1 MEATR
6 TDTLQSVLAYA
17 IDHADD
23 SRAEELADLG
33 RRLRAGRIRV
43 LLVGEAKRGKSTLG
57 NALLGRAVLPSGVV
71 PVTAL
76 ATVVRGGGPAAAD
89 VVRIT
94 DSRGTREVPLDE
106 LAAMVTEAGNPGNR
120 KAVTDVTV
128 VVADGQDALLA
139 RGIELVDTPGL
150 RAVFDH
156 NTEEAEKALRRM
168 DLAVLILSAD
178 PPISADERDLL
189 HQLRELAVRVLVV
202 INKADRLS
210 TAEATEV
217 EEFTRSV
224 LAKAIGPTAAAD
236 VPVFRCSAR
245 EGLRAR
251 ENGDDRTWRS
261 SGLADLHDELIRL
274 VDDHGTDDLRRN
286 IASAA
291 RRILVELL
299 DEARVALHTQR
310 LVDQDDADRVHR
322 FAAVLRGLDRRC
334 VEALAVV
341 HDDLRAL
348 RAEIDAEARTAVS
361 GITARTEDVV
371 AGIVAAAAPVPA
383 RVLEDQGTARMHE
396 EIVVE
401 VEALRGH
408 WEARVS
414 AGLEAITTRQQEW
427 LAEGLAD
434 VRTAA
439 LESLGADI
447 SVLPAPP
454 PRVGSAFGYAL
465 GAEIGWDEP
474 LTSTARRALPGAW
487 GRRRVREHLTKEA
500 ARLVDKH
507 VGRARADQ
515 QARIEEQSRRLDAW
529 LTRSYRD
536 RSRRLASALET
547 DRGRQVAASGGAVD
561 GPSVRVEE
569 LGRLVDRLDR
579 VAATRE
585 PHRGSSADG
594 HPPKTRS

>member
-1 MEATR
+1 VEATR

-33 RRLRAGRIRV
+33 RRLREGRIRV

-128 VVADGQDALLA
+128 VIADGQDALLA
-139 RGIELVDTPGL
+139 RGVELVDTPGL

-224 LAKAIGPTAAAD
+224 LAEAIGPTAGD

-274 VDDHGTDDLRRN
+274 VDDHGTDDLRRS

-299 DEARVALHTQR
+299 DEARVALHAQR
-310 LVDQDDADRVHR
+310 MVDQDDADRVRR

-341 HDDLRAL
+341 HEDLRAL
-348 RAEIDAEARTAVS
+348 QAEIDAEARSAVS

-371 AGIVAAAAPVPA
+371 DGIVAAAGPVPA

-396 EIVVE
+396 AIVVE
-401 VEALRGH
+401 VEALRSH

-434 VRTAA
+434 VRAAA

-454 PRVGSAFGYAL
+454 PRVGSAFRYAL

-487 GRRRVREHLTKEA
+487 GRRRVHEHLTKEA

-547 DRGRQVAASGGAVD
+547 DRGRRADASGGAVD
-561 GPSVRVEE
+561 RPSVRVEE
-569 LGRLVDRLDR
+569 LGRLVDRLGEVTEPRD
-579 VAATRE
+579 AT
-585 PHRGSSADG
+585 ADG
-594 HPPKTRS
+594 HAPKTCS

>member
-1 MEATR
+1 
-6 TDTLQSVLAYA
+6 
-17 IDHADD
+17 
-23 SRAEELADLG
+23 
-33 RRLRAGRIRV
+33 
-43 LLVGEAKRGKSTLG
+43 
-57 NALLGRAVLPSGVV
+57 
-71 PVTAL
+71 
-76 ATVVRGGGPAAAD
+76 
-89 VVRIT
+89 
-94 DSRGTREVPLDE
+94 
-106 LAAMVTEAGNPGNR
+106 MVTEAGNPGNR

-128 VVADGQDALLA
+128 VIADGQDALLT
-139 RGIELVDTPGL
+139 RGVELVDTPGL

-168 DLAVLILSAD
+168 DLAVLVLSAD

-224 LAKAIGPTAAAD
+224 LAEAIGPTAGD

-274 VDDHGTDDLRRN
+274 VDDHGTDDLRRS

-299 DEARVALHTQR
+299 DEARVALHAQR
-310 LVDQDDADRVHR
+310 LVDQDDADRVRR

-341 HDDLRAL
+341 HEDLRAL
-348 RAEIDAEARTAVS
+348 QAEIDAEARSAVS

-371 AGIVAAAAPVPA
+371 DGIVATAGPVPA
-383 RVLEDQGTARMHE
+383 RVLEDQGNARMHE
-396 EIVVE
+396 AITVE

-414 AGLEAITTRQQEW
+414 AGLEAIATRQQEW

-434 VRTAA
+434 VRAAA

-465 GAEIGWDEP
+465 GAEIGWDAP

-487 GRRRVREHLTKEA
+487 GRRRVHEQLTKEA

-547 DRGRQVAASGGAVD
+547 DRGRRADASGGAVD
-561 GPSVRVEE
+561 GPSVTVEE
-569 LGRLVDRLDR
+569 LGRLVDRLGEVTEPRD
-579 VAATRE
+579 AT
-585 PHRGSSADG
+585 ADG
-594 HPPKTRS
+594 HAPKTCS